1 MLCELKNSSTLNE
14 HDRVEV
20 WVVMYN
26 NFNDSVLHIVISII
40 QRSALH
46 DTKQF
51 CLKIKQKT

>member
-1 MLCELKNSSTLNE
+1 
-14 HDRVEV
+14 
-20 WVVMYN
+20 MYN

-51 CLKIKQKT
+51 CQKIKQKTLKQIDEMMQT